1 MAQEEKYG
9 TRDRTYSA
17 WHRRNSIRRF
27 VGIESAQTLAMI
39 DLDAAVYVEYDDASK
54 EPLSLI
60 ETARDVG
67 QSFKSAAVT
76 KNLARKAGIPAF
88 VLLYTPNGI
97 RNPADDAWPDIAS
110 FRVRRIWRTE
120 TEWRTMSPDDW
131 AKFLVRLRQKESSLL
146 DEAWKRQLAAVNQ

>member
-1 MAQEEKYG
+1 
-9 TRDRTYSA
+9 
-17 WHRRNSIRRF
+17 
-27 VGIESAQTLAMI
+27 MI

-88 VLLYTPNGI
+88 ILLYTPNG
-97 RNPADDAWPDIAS
+97 RKNPADDCWPDIHS
-110 FRVRRIWRTE
+110 FRARRIWRTE
-120 TEWRTMSPDDW
+120 TDWKVMTPDEW
-131 AKFLVRLRQKESSLL
+131 AKFLLRLRQKEASLL
-146 DEAWKRQLAAVNQ
+146 DAEWQRQLSGVG